1 MSGTPKIKIEGQK
14 YSSADRVRADRT
26 DELYKHIPEGDTL
39 MTIDGLRVVY
49 RTDDSET
56 VAVDDFTLDVKKGEL
71 ISIIGPSG
79 CGKTTILRSI
89 AGLLQPTSGKI
100 KIGEHEC
107 TTAGSDRGM
116 VFQDFALFPWRTV
129 RKNVEFGMEVAGVPK
144 QEREER
150 AMKYIR
156 AVGLEKFADSRIH
169 ELSGGMKQRVGI
181 IRALVMHPAV
191 ILMDEPFGA
200 LDAQTRNIMQDQLT
214 KIIMHSERTIIFIT
228 HSVDEA
234 LYLSDRVVMLSKRPA
249 KVKEIIEVPW
259 ERPRDRA
266 SPEFTALRK
275 RILTELEKENVM
287 EN

>member
-1 MSGTPKIKIEGQK
+1 MNLTVKDLSKSFGEKQIFNGFSYSFSDVGLYIIKGDSG
-14 YSSADRVRADRT
+14 V
-26 DELYKHIPEGDTL
+26 
-39 MTIDGLRVVY
+39 
-49 RTDDSET
+49 
-56 VAVDDFTLDVKKGEL
+56 
-71 ISIIGPSG
+71 
-79 CGKTTILRSI
+79 GKTTLLRI
-89 AGLLQPTSGKI
+89 ISGIDKEYVGCVFGGGI
-100 KIGEHEC
+100 KNV
-107 TTAGSDRGM
+107 SFS
-116 VFQDFALFPWRTV
+116 FQEYRLFPQLNVIENLTETV
-129 RKNVEFGMEVAGVPK
+129 YKKATSYDIMKAINVLSDLGFSKDDFKLYPN
-144 QEREER
+144 
-150 AMKYIR
+150 
-156 AVGLEKFADSRIH
+156 